1 MKQFA
6 WDIASTD
13 TDTDTITAHDSTQ
26 VAGATVKSFLD
37 AADRLYDRISEA
49 LKTVGLTWPKFEVLD
64 QLRHAPGNSLPLRV
78 LADCQ
83 SCAASNMTQ
92 LVDRLEKEGFVQR
105 VDDPDDRRSVRA
117 ELTPTGLQ
125 AAIEGEAQIEAVR
138 DYYRARFTEEERME
152 LGRLLEKI

>member
-6 WDIASTD
+6 WDVTSTEAN
-13 TDTDTITAHDSTQ
+13 TLTAHDSTA

-64 QLRHAPGNSLPLRV
+64 QLRHAPGNSLPLRI
-78 LADCQ
+78 LAECQ

-92 LVDRLEKEGFVQR
+92 LVDRLEKEGFVKR

-117 ELTPTGLQ
+117 ELTELGLE
-125 AAIEGEAQIEAVR
+125 AAIGGEARIESVR
-138 DYYRARFTEEERME
+138 DHYRGRFTEEERME

>member
-1 MKQFA
+1 MKQFYQEVMTIDPA
-6 WDIASTD
+6 KGTTHD
-13 TDTDTITAHDSTQ
+13 TTQ
-26 VAGATVKSFLD
+26 LAGATVKSFLD

-92 LVDRLEKEGFVQR
+92 LVDRLEREGLVQR
-105 VDDPDDRRSVRA
+105 VNDLEDRRSVWA
-117 ELTPTGLQ
+117 ELTTVGMD
-125 AAIEGEAQIEAVR
+125 AAIKGEAQIESVR

>member
-6 WDIASTD
+6 WDIASSDHTSL
-13 TDTDTITAHDSTQ
+13 TGHDSTV

-37 AADRLYDRISEA
+37 AADRLQGRIQEG

-64 QLRHAPGNSLPLRV
+64 QLRHAPGKSLPLRI

-92 LVDRLEKEGFVQR
+92 LVDRLEREGLVQR

-117 ELTPTGLQ
+117 ELTEAGLE
-125 AAIEGEAQIEAVR
+125 AAINGEAQIEAIR
-138 DYYRARFTEEERME
+138 EYYRTRFSEEERLE